1 MLDEF
6 STDQT
11 HRPAPARRRHVR
23 RVLAILTATVLV
35 LVVGGAA
42 AYLALLNHTV
52 TSNVKHEALLPSAED
67 DPQAPTKDPAAGQAQ
82 NILLIGSDSRGA
94 VAGGRSDVIVLMHV
108 NKDRTKVHL
117 VHFPRDLYVPIP
129 GHGKDKIN
137 AAYAYGGAP
146 LLVRTIQDLVDVPID
161 HVGLIGFDG
170 FKAMTDAVGGVTV
183 YAEESSTGITKG
195 YNTLNGEQALAF
207 VRERHELSEG
217 DISRGR
223 RQQAFIKALMLK
235 GLSRDTLTNPVT
247 LAGFIDAG
255 TRNLTLDESFSVAD
269 LRSEAFGMRG
279 VRGNDIVFITAPF
292 SGFGTSPAGAS
303 IDIVDQPR
311 MQDLSVALRSDDLA
325 GFPVGKQIP

>member
-1 MLDEF
+1 M
-6 STDQT
+6 
-11 HRPAPARRRHVR
+11 
-23 RVLAILTATVLV
+23 LAILTATVLV

-42 AYLALLNHTV
+42 AYLAFLNHTV

-161 HVGLIGFDG
+161 HVGLIGFEG
-170 FKAMTDAVGGVTV
+170 FKAMTDAVGGVKV

-195 YNTLNGEQALAF
+195 
-207 VRERHELSEG
+207 
-217 DISRGR
+217 
-223 RQQAFIKALMLK
+223 
-235 GLSRDTLTNPVT
+235 
-247 LAGFIDAG
+247 
-255 TRNLTLDESFSVAD
+255 
-269 LRSEAFGMRG
+269 
-279 VRGNDIVFITAPF
+279 
-292 SGFGTSPAGAS
+292 
-303 IDIVDQPR
+303 
-311 MQDLSVALRSDDLA
+311 
-325 GFPVGKQIP
+325 